1 MNLLAL
7 TDFNLVATHGGFGLA
22 SRISGRPKATLSRHV
37 QKLEDDLGLR
47 LLERSG
53 RSFRLTEE
61 GQALHVR
68 TRGLIGEIDQ
78 VAIDVTVGKDMPR
91 GKLRVSC
98 PLTFG
103 HGQFGRLAAEFV
115 QTFPD
120 IQIEVTTENRAV
132 DLIEEGYDA
141 VIRVNP
147 GPDTELVGR
156 CFSRDQLVL
165 VASPAITMPTDVM
178 SGDASGAVPAIV
190 GSDAPDVGSWTVMTQ
205 TGKQQINWKAAL
217 RLPSPLMMKDAA
229 LAGAGAAILGSQ
241 LVAHDLADARLHC
254 WGSIPDRSV
263 ELWVLHTSRRLKS
276 SKVAAF
282 VEFLCHDFDIS
293 QW

>member
-147 GPDTELVGR
+147 GPDTELVLRPRSR
-156 CFSRDQLVL
+156 CQRMSCQVMLQARYLL
-165 VASPAITMPTDVM
+165 LLEAMLPT
-178 SGDASGAVPAIV
+178 
-190 GSDAPDVGSWTVMTQ
+190 
-205 TGKQQINWKAAL
+205 
-217 RLPSPLMMKDAA
+217 
-229 LAGAGAAILGSQ
+229 
-241 LVAHDLADARLHC
+241 
-254 WGSIPDRSV
+254 
-263 ELWVLHTSRRLKS
+263 
-276 SKVAAF
+276 
-282 VEFLCHDFDIS
+282 
-293 QW
+293 